1 MTGNLLNAFEESINS
16 LFSSGPWVYVVL
28 LPTQGDAEER
38 LVDMTTMKLPIVN
51 LLGGTA
57 TINGQYIP
65 EEVIVLRRQNA
76 QMPNQHVLPPP
87 FERDVIAG
95 PICLVRMNEHSI
107 PESFRLKEYH
117 AMRARSLVTR
127 RKVYKRS

>member
-1 MTGNLLNAFEESINS
+1 MNS
-16 LFSSGPWVYVVL
+16 LFSSGPCVYVVI
-28 LPTQGDAEER
+28 LPPDGDAEER
-38 LVDMTTMKLPIVN
+38 FVDMTTMKLPIVG
-51 LLGGTA
+51 LLGGTV

-76 QMPNQHVLPPP
+76 RMPNRHILPPP
-87 FERDVIAG
+87 FERDVITG

-127 RKVYKRS
+127 GKVYNKNYQR

>member
-51 LLGGTA
+51 L
-57 TINGQYIP
+57 
-65 EEVIVLRRQNA
+65 RW
-76 QMPNQHVLPPP
+76 
-87 FERDVIAG
+87 IA
-95 PICLVRMNEHSI
+95 
-107 PESFRLKEYH
+107 LK
-117 AMRARSLVTR
+117 
-127 RKVYKRS
+127 KKYK